1 MFHNPSKSIF
11 SNVEKCEHYVLK
23 VMTLII
29 IIHCVQN
36 LIPID
41 LTIVK
46 MLKAKEDLGEAMVF
60 NPNAKPHENHQIRII
75 TKA

>member
-1 MFHNPSKSIF
+1 
-11 SNVEKCEHYVLK
+11 
-23 VMTLII
+23 MTLII